1 MAIEMKMTKLK
12 MSKPRDLGM
21 SILDISKTL
30 IYEFWYDYIKL
41 KYGDRVKPCYTDTD
55 RFVINIITEDFF
67 WKIFPMVL
75 KDGLTHLTTMKMIKD
90 RSQQVRIKKY
100 LVFLKDKLGGKII
113 AEVVALRPKTW
124 AYLTD
129 DGGEKK
135 KAKGTKVC
143 VIKRRLMFENYKD
156 CLFIEKTIFKKQQR
170 FKSYDHDVYT
180 KEINKVALSSDGNKR
195 IQTFD
200 KVTTFL
206 QETPAVKVCE
216 NEMLSVLKAKET
228 FKMLIKSVKTSCM

>member
-1 MAIEMKMTKLK
+1 M
-12 MSKPRDLGM
+12 
-21 SILDISKTL
+21 
-30 IYEFWYDYIKL
+30 
-41 KYGDRVKPCYTDTD
+41 
-55 RFVINIITEDFF
+55 
-67 WKIFPMVL
+67 
-75 KDGLTHLTTMKMIKD
+75 
-90 RSQQVRIKKY
+90 
-100 LVFLKDKLGGKII
+100 
-113 AEVVALRPKTW
+113 
-124 AYLTD
+124 
-129 DGGEKK
+129 
-135 KAKGTKVC
+135 C

-170 FKSYDHDVYT
+170 SKSYDHNVYT